1 MSCHSKS
8 KSVTAPG
15 IMRRKGQDPIVCL
28 TAYTTPIAKLLDE
41 HCDLLLVGDSV
52 GMVMHGLP
60 TTVGVTMDMMIMHGA
75 AVVRGAKR
83 AMVVVD
89 MPFGSY
95 EAGPEAAFT
104 NAVRILQ
111 ETGAKAVKLEG
122 GRSMASTIEFLSGRG
137 IPVMAH
143 VGLMPQQ
150 VNTNGGFAAKGRRES
165 EWDQIIED
173 AKAVEAAGAFCVVLE
188 GIAEALA
195 QKITAE
201 LNIPTIGIGASPVCD
216 GQILVTDDMLG
227 INDYVPP
234 FVNKYAHMGEMIS
247 AAVGK
252 YADEVRNRQFPA
264 PEHTYAMKDEPVE
277 KLKIVKS

>member
-1 MSCHSKS
+1 MSCHAKS
-8 KSVTAPG
+8 KSVTAPA
-15 IMRRKGQDPIVCL
+15 IMRRKGQEPIVCL
-28 TAYTTPIAKLLDE
+28 TAYTTPIANLLDE

-60 TTVGVTMDMMIMHGA
+60 TTVGVSIDMMIMHGA

-95 EAGPEAAFT
+95 EEGPESAFR

-122 GRSMASTIEFLSGRG
+122 GRSMAPTIEFLTQRG

-165 EWDQIIED
+165 EWAQIIDD
-173 AKAVEAAGAFCVVLE
+173 AKAVEEAGAFCVVLE

-195 QKITAE
+195 QKITLE
-201 LNIPTIGIGASPVCD
+201 LHIPTIGIGASPCCD

-227 INDYVPP
+227 INEYVPP
-234 FVNKYAHMGEMIS
+234 FVKKYANMSDVIS
-247 AAVGK
+247 SAVGQ
-252 YADEVRNRQFPA
+252 YAEEVRNRQFPA
-264 PEHTYAMKDEPVE
+264 PEHTYAMKEEPKE
-277 KLKIVKS
+277 KLKVVS